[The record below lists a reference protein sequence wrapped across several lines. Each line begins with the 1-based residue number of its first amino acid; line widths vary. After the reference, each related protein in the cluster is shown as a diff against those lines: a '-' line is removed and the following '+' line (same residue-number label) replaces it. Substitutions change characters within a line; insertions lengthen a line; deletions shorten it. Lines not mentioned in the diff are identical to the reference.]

1 VTFVDAIN
9 VSSNVNNNKMVLFAY
24 DRVLIKLLREKKEHG
39 NKKGYHGISQQ
50 AVDTVRM
57 KQMVD

>member
-1 VTFVDAIN
+1 
-9 VSSNVNNNKMVLFAY
+9 MVLFAY